1 MGKLKEYYFG
11 NKSFHEYEDDLYL
24 DDDYHYSKWKK
35 KKKRHLHKSKDDEEL
50 EE

>member
-1 MGKLKEYYFG
+1 MVAEKIKKIGDVIKMTSKEIARRKR
-11 NKSFHEYEDDLYL
+11 NL
-24 DDDYHYSKWKK
+24 DRFKWKK